1 MIVSIEEA
9 IKRLKA
15 SKRSYEQGRKQGHF
29 WAEDLADYP
38 TLLRCLEDI
47 GDRTCTAPPSWN
59 SFNMPEEEEIR
70 FRELQEF
77 AEADGN
83 PLRRDPFVAG
93 WIEGVLVLWS
103 EVSEHLNQGHVELHR
118 TSPANRS
125 AYTERYPK
133 ERDHL
138 TAGGRQRG
146 TE

>member
-1 MIVSIEEA
+1 MSIEEA
-9 IKRLKA
+9 IERLKA
-15 SKRSYEQGRKQGHF
+15 SKRSYEQGRKQGYF
-29 WAEDLADYP
+29 WAEDMADYP
-38 TLLRCLEDI
+38 TLSRCLEDI
-47 GDRTCTAPPSWN
+47 GDRTCTDPPSWN

-83 PLRRDPFVAG
+83 PLRREPFVAG

-118 TSPANRS
+118 TSPAKRG

-133 ERDHL
+133 ERGHP